1 MTKIIYEKDLPLFED
16 VVCTI
21 GNFDGFHK
29 GHKEILHILKDEAKK
44 SQKKSMVIT
53 FYPHPKKVLKKDS
66 SHCNITNIE
75 TRNFLLTKEGIDYLL
90 VIKFDENFYK
100 KSPEE
105 FLNYLFHKIKC
116 KKLVVGHDWKFGF
129 KKEGNIEFAK
139 KYGKKIGL
147 EVVEIPPITK
157 EGKRISSTIIRE
169 FLKEGDVE
177 KASKYLGRQFF
188 IYGKVVSGDKRGR
201 EIGFPTINIQPPEDF
216 CLRKGVYVGY
226 VIIKNKKFPAVINY
240 GNRPTVDGEKIFI
253 EAHLLEPVKENIE
266 EQYVQIY
273 FLKFLREEKKFP
285 NVEMLKEQ
293 INKDIKNAK
302 EVLESVK

>member
-1 MTKIIYEKDLPLFED
+1 MTKIIYEKDLPLSED

-29 GHKEILHILKDEAKK
+29 GHKEILHILKEEAKK
-44 SQKKSMVIT
+44 SHKKSVVIT

-105 FLNYLFHKIKC
+105 FLKYLTEKVKC
-116 KKLVVGHDWKFGF
+116 RKLVVGHDWKFGY
-129 KKEGNIEFAK
+129 KKEGDISFAK
-139 KYGKKIGL
+139 SFAEKHNLKI
-147 EVVEIPPITK
+147 VVIPPIK
-157 EGKRISSTIIRE
+157 KSGKRISSTIIRQ
-169 FLKEGDVE
+169 FLKEGNVE

-188 IYGKVVSGDKRGR
+188 IYGKVVEGDKRGR
-201 EIGFPTINIQPPEDF
+201 KIGFPTINIEPPEDF
-216 CLRKGVYVGY
+216 CLKKGVYAGY

-240 GNRPTVDGEKIFI
+240 GNRPTVDGEKTFI
-253 EAHLLEPVKENIE
+253 EAHLLEPVEEKIE
-266 EQYVQIY
+266 DDYLQVI

-285 NVEMLKEQ
+285 DVEMLKKQ
-293 INKDIKNAK
+293 IKKDINIAK
-302 EVLESVK
+302 EVLEIAK

>member
-1 MTKIIYEKDLPLFED
+1 MTKIIYEKDLPLTED

-29 GHKEILHILKDEAKK
+29 GHKEILHILKEEAQK
-44 SQKKSMVIT
+44 SKKKSMVIT
-53 FYPHPKKVLKKDS
+53 FYPHPKKVLQKDS

-100 KSPEE
+100 KNPEE
-105 FLNYLFHKIKC
+105 FLEYLHEKVRC
-116 KKLVVGHDWKFGF
+116 KKLVVGHDWKFGYQ
-129 KKEGNIEFAK
+129 KGGDIEFAK
-139 KYGKKIGL
+139 KFGKKIGL
-147 EVVEIPPITK
+147 EVMEIPPITK
-157 EGKRISSTIIRE
+157 EGKRISSTIIRK
-169 FLKEGDVE
+169 FLKEGNVE

-188 IYGKVVSGDKRGR
+188 ICGKVVSGDKRGR

-240 GNRPTVDGEKIFI
+240 GNRPTVDGEKVFI
-253 EAHLLEPVKENIE
+253 EAHLLEPVKEKIE
-266 EQYVQIY
+266 EKFIQVY

-285 NVEMLKEQ
+285 NIEMLKEQ